1 MGQLG
6 MLANNEQR
14 KSFKALFEKGQKL
27 TYKKGELI
35 IRANE
40 TPTGVFLIESGLV
53 KAYDITKYGEENLLI
68 IRKAG
73 EIFPL
78 IWSVTGEDRLVIYE
92 AMSPVEIWK
101 VNKDEYLDYLQNNK
115 EALPP
120 FVDLVIEMYRMHSLR
135 IINLEY
141 RTVRERIIAFLLLMA
156 ERFGEKS
163 GSNITIT
170 APLRRIDIASSVN
183 ATRETTGREIV
194 GLERNKLIET
204 NNSVISILDIEK
216 LKKLL

>member
-1 MGQLG
+1 
-6 MLANNEQR
+6 MLANDKQR
-14 KSFKALFEKGQKL
+14 KSFKALFEKGRKL

-78 IWSVTGEDRLVIYE
+78 IWSVTGEDRLVVYE

-101 VNKDEYLDYLQNNK
+101 VDRDEYLNYLQNNK

-120 FVDLVIEMYRMHSLR
+120 FIDLVIAMYRMHSLR

-141 RTVRERIIAFLLLMA
+141 RTVRERVVAFLLLMA
-156 ERFGEKS
+156 ERFGEES
-163 GSNITIT
+163 GSKIIIS

-194 GLERNKLIET
+194 ALERNKLIET
-204 NNSVISILDIEK
+204 NNSIISIIDIKK
-216 LKKLL
+216 LKKIL

>member
-1 MGQLG
+1 
-6 MLANNEQR
+6 MLANDKQR
-14 KSFKALFEKGQKL
+14 KSFKALFEKGRKL

-68 IRKAG
+68 IRKTG

-78 IWSVTGEDRLVIYE
+78 IWSVTGEDKLVVYE

-101 VNKDEYLDYLQNNK
+101 VDRNEYLDYLQNNK

-120 FVDLVIEMYRMHSLR
+120 FIDLVIAMYRMHSLR

-141 RTVRERIIAFLLLMA
+141 RTVRERVVAFLLLMA
-156 ERFGEKS
+156 ERFGEES
-163 GSNITIT
+163 GSKIVIS

-194 GLERNKLIET
+194 ALERNKLIET
-204 NNSVISILDIEK
+204 NNSIISIIDIKK
-216 LKKLL
+216 LKKIL

>member
-1 MGQLG
+1 
-6 MLANNEQR
+6 MLANDKQR
-14 KSFKALFEKGQKL
+14 KSFKALFEKGRKL

-78 IWSVTGEDRLVIYE
+78 IWSVTGEDKLVVYE
-92 AMSPVEIWK
+92 AMSQVEIWK
-101 VNKDEYLDYLQNNK
+101 VDRDEYLDYLQNNK

-120 FVDLVIEMYRMHSLR
+120 FIDLVIAMYRMHSLR

-141 RTVRERIIAFLLLMA
+141 RTVRERVVAFLLLMA
-156 ERFGEKS
+156 ERFGEES
-163 GSNITIT
+163 GSKIIIS

-194 GLERNKLIET
+194 ALERNKLIET
-204 NNSVISILDIEK
+204 NNSIISIIDIKK
-216 LKKLL
+216 LKKIL

>member
-1 MGQLG
+1 
-6 MLANNEQR
+6 MLANDKQR
-14 KSFKALFEKGQKL
+14 KSFKALFEKGRKL

-68 IRKAG
+68 IRKTG

-78 IWSVTGEDRLVIYE
+78 IWSVTGEDKLVVYE

-101 VNKDEYLDYLQNNK
+101 VDRNEYLDYLQNNK

-120 FVDLVIEMYRMHSLR
+120 FIDLVIAMYRMHSLR
-135 IINLEY
+135 TINLEY
-141 RTVRERIIAFLLLMA
+141 RTVRERVVAFLLLMA
-156 ERFGEKS
+156 ERFGEES
-163 GSNITIT
+163 GSKIVIS

-194 GLERNKLIET
+194 ALERNKLIET
-204 NNSVISILDIEK
+204 NNSIISIIDIKK
-216 LKKLL
+216 LKKIL

>member
-1 MGQLG
+1 MF
-6 MLANNEQR
+6 ANDRQR

-27 TYKKGELI
+27 AYKKGELI

-78 IWSVTGEDRLVIYE
+78 IWSVTGEERLVIYE
-92 AMSPVEIWK
+92 AMTAVEMWK
-101 VNKDEYLDYLQNNK
+101 VNREEYLDYLQNNK

-120 FVDLVIEMYRMHSLR
+120 FVDLVIAMYRMHSLR

-141 RTVRERIIAFLLLMA
+141 RTVKERVIAFLLLMA
-156 ERFGEKS
+156 ERFGEQS
-163 GSNITIT
+163 GSKIVIS

-183 ATRETTGREIV
+183 ATRETTGREIIA
-194 GLERNKLIET
+194 LERNKLIET
-204 NNSVISILDIEK
+204 NNSIISIIDIKK
-216 LKKLL
+216 LKTIL

>member
-1 MGQLG
+1 
-6 MLANNEQR
+6 MLANDKQR
-14 KSFKALFEKGQKL
+14 KSFKALFEKGRKL

-78 IWSVTGEDRLVIYE
+78 IWSVTGEDKLVVYE
-92 AMSPVEIWK
+92 AMSQVEIWK
-101 VNKDEYLDYLQNNK
+101 VDRDEYLDYLQNNK

-120 FVDLVIEMYRMHSLR
+120 FIDLVIAMYRMHSLR

-141 RTVRERIIAFLLLMA
+141 RTVRERVVAFLLLMA
-156 ERFGEKS
+156 ERFGEES
-163 GSNITIT
+163 GSKIVIS

-194 GLERNKLIET
+194 ALERNKLIET
-204 NNSVISILDIEK
+204 NNSIISIIDIKK
-216 LKKLL
+216 LKKIL